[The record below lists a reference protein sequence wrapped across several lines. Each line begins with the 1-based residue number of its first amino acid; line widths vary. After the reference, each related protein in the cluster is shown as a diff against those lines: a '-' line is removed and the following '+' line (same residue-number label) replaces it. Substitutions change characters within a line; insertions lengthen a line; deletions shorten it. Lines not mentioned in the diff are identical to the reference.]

1 MKKPKAALNLK
12 NETAKPPTC
21 PFSGETG
28 EFLSLVKPLSQ
39 GNPTVHFGGSE
50 DLNYLRNS
58 NLVLKKTFFQ
68 VKC

>member
-1 MKKPKAALNLK
+1 MPK
-12 NETAKPPTC
+12 C

-50 DLNYLRNS
+50 DPKLPQKFEFSSKENVFSGKMLAQ
-58 NLVLKKTFFQ
+58 NLVIIEY
-68 VKC
+68 